1 MSEVEQDRGTSP
13 VPADVAVPVSST
25 ARRDIE
31 VAFGYNPDR
40 DFTKLALEAT
50 YHSRGF
56 RLVDKSALVAVPHV
70 IIGVTYRPGYPRA
83 DKEPGDYVSVEAVVA
98 NKETLYSPQVI
109 QMLRKGQG
117 KGPDDLE
124 VWGNESVV
132 YNDSGTGI
140 RRTLTE
146 LFDEIGIINVGSP
159 NGDENV
165 YDRQYQMWADGED
178 RATSGIVA
186 DLNGEPFRYT
196 AWYGLRRS
204 DYESPYGPAT
214 TYYLG

>member
-1 MSEVEQDRGTSP
+1 MTDSDQVTPSE
-13 VPADVAVPVSST
+13 VAVPESST
-25 ARRDIE
+25 DRRIAE

-40 DFTKLALEAT
+40 DFAKLAMEAQ

-56 RLVDKSALVAVPHV
+56 RLIEKSALIGVPHV

-83 DKEPGDYVSVEAVVA
+83 DKEPGDYVSIEAVIA
-98 NKETLYSPQVI
+98 TKEILNSPQVVH
-109 QMLRKGQG
+109 MLRKEQG
-117 KGPDDLE
+117 ISPDDLE

-140 RRTLTE
+140 RRSLTE
-146 LFDEIGIINVGSP
+146 LFHEIGVIDVGPPKS
-159 NGDENV
+159 GENM
-165 YDRQYQMWADGED
+165 YDRQYQVWANGED
-178 RATSGIVA
+178 RATTGIVA

-196 AWYGLRRS
+196 AWYGLRKS
-204 DYESPYGPAT
+204 EYESPYGPAT